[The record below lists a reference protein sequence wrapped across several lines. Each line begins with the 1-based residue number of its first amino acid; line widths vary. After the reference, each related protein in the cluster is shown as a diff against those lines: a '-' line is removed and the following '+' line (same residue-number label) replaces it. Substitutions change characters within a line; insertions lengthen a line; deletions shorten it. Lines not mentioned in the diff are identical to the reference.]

1 MTSNVFLEGYRIVSI
16 QLQQATRIR
25 KLQLPVRLDLTDS
38 SKFLTV
44 KMKKVT
50 HQNFICDLI
59 VLRYPQPTLATI
71 VIGIELRIRIVK
83 ACVGNKST
91 VYDT

>member
-1 MTSNVFLEGYRIVSI
+1 
-16 QLQQATRIR
+16 
-25 KLQLPVRLDLTDS
+25 
-38 SKFLTV
+38 
-44 KMKKVT
+44 MKKVT